1 MECSE
6 LRARARASLMGR
18 WKTAVVATLLAA
30 VLGGLLAGTGFSIN
44 ININEDVLRRLP
56 DVVKAYVTICA
67 SIGGALGLA
76 QFIIGGVVELGYSK
90 FLLKQHDGEEAEV
103 YDIFSQF
110 HRFGDG
116 FCQSLL
122 RGLYIFLWSLLFI
135 IPGIVAAF
143 KYAMTPFIMVEN
155 PQLSASE
162 AITASK
168 ELMDGH
174 KAELFVLG
182 LSFIGWAI
190 LSALTLGIGNLW
202 LNPYINATYAVF
214 YRSLCP
220 KNACIEAETE

>member
-30 VLGGLLAGTGFSIN
+30 VLGGVLTGTGFSIN
-44 ININEDVLRRLP
+44 ININEDILRRLP
-56 DVVKAYVTICA
+56 DVVKAYFTICA
-67 SIGGALGLA
+67 SIGGALGLV

-103 YDIFSQF
+103 HDIFSQF

-122 RGLYIFLWSLLFI
+122 RGLYIFLWTLLFI

-174 KAELFVLG
+174 KAELFVLE
-182 LSFIGWAI
+182 LSFIGWML
-190 LSALTLGIGNLW
+190 LSVLTLGIGNLW